1 MASING
7 LRPAPAAP
15 QRIGIAFSILSSMSY
30 GSAPV
35 FVRWAY
41 DAGAVPLTLLASRY
55 VIAMLVVLVAMRIGG
70 RPLLMPRDRRF
81 GGVVAGIF
89 FAIMAYT
96 YLLAIQRIPVSLAAL
111 LVFTYPLPVALLGRS
126 RGEPLRPARIA
137 AIAAAFVGLAVALGV
152 EIGELDLL
160 GIASAT
166 VCSLTYAFGVFYFGD
181 TARGADPMV
190 VTLHATA
197 TAAAIFVPLAAL
209 DGSLTLIPGTTLG
222 LVGIAGVSVSYL
234 AGVLCFFAALI
245 RIGPLKAALLAQLEP
260 VVSILSAVL
269 ILAEQLS
276 LVQSAGIALVLG
288 ALASLAR

>member
-7 LRPAPAAP
+7 LRPALAAP
-15 QRIGIAFSILSSMSY
+15 QRIGVGFSILSSMSY

-55 VIAMLVVLVAMRIGG
+55 VIATLVILGALRLAG
-70 RPLLMPRDRRF
+70 RPLAMPAERPF
-81 GGVVAGIF
+81 GGVIAGIF
-89 FAIMAYT
+89 FAIMAYS
-96 YLLAIQRIPVSLAAL
+96 YLVAIQRIPVSLAAL
-111 LVFTYPLPVALLGRS
+111 LVFTYPLPVAIMGRL
-126 RGEPLRPARIA
+126 RGEPLRPARII
-137 AIAAAFVGLAVALGV
+137 AIAAAFIGLAVALGV
-152 EIGELDLL
+152 EIRELDVL

-166 VCSLTYAFGVFYFGD
+166 VCSFTYAFGVFYFGD

-197 TAAAIFVPLAAL
+197 TAAAIFVPLAVL
-209 DGSLTLIPGTTLG
+209 DGSLTLLPGTTLG
-222 LVGIAGVSVSYL
+222 LVGVAGVSASYL
-234 AGVLCFFAALI
+234 AGVLCFFAALV

-276 LVQSAGIALVLG
+276 LVQTAGIAVVLG
-288 ALASLAR
+288 ALATLAR

>member
-15 QRIGIAFSILSSMSY
+15 QRIGIAFSILSSLSY

-55 VIAMLVVLVAMRIGG
+55 VIASLVILAAMGLGG
-70 RPLLMPRDRRF
+70 RSLGMPAANRF
-81 GGVVAGIF
+81 GGVIAGVF
-89 FAIMAYT
+89 FSIMAYS

-111 LVFTYPLPVALLGRS
+111 LVFTYPLPVALLGRL
-126 RGEPLRPARIA
+126 RGEPLRPARIV

-181 TARGADPMV
+181 TTRGADPMV

-197 TAAAIFVPLAAL
+197 TAAAIFVPLAML
-209 DGSLTLIPGTTLG
+209 DGSLALVPGTTLG
-222 LVGIAGVSVSYL
+222 LVGVAGVSLTYL
-234 AGVLCFFAALI
+234 AGVLTFFAALV
-245 RIGPLKAALLAQLEP
+245 RIGPMKAALLAQLEP

-269 ILAEQLS
+269 ILGEQLS
-276 LVQSAGIALVLG
+276 LVQTAGVVVVLG